1 MDYLSLRAKMS
12 PAMLCKNPSF
22 STLPLMM
29 ITMYLLCTLH
39 LSILNKLDYSAKQ
52 RVASK
57 IYKPLE
63 FKEIYYNQIFKYM
76 YLGIW
81 KTEQKKMSHIL
92 IMVFRCTVVNK
103 SCEFNIYWRVL
114 VLHSFNY
121 VVLSPIPFLSWIFK
135 MVIYVSVII

>member
-1 MDYLSLRAKMS
+1 MS

-22 STLPLMM
+22 STLPWMM
-29 ITMYLLCTLH
+29 ITMYLYCTLH

-63 FKEIYYNQIFKYM
+63 FKEIYYN
-76 YLGIW
+76 LGIW

-92 IMVFRCTVVNK
+92 MVFRCTVVNK
-103 SCEFNIYWRVL
+103 SFEFNIYWRVL

-121 VVLSPIPFLSWIFK
+121 AVLSPIPFLSWIFK
-135 MVIYVSVII
+135 MGIYVSVIIYSIFCFFLFLRLY